1 MIQAVIMIICL
12 RMLTIKTAFLTAMAC
27 SHRKSEIHA
36 FSRAKGF
43 FKTECKVSGEVI
55 LTICPTPGFVA
66 KNQKAKNLYPQGTQ
80 HSFFHEFP
88 DDHEEALLCPVI
100 AIRMYL
106 ERTKD
111 CLNEH
116 TRMIFNW
123 SIYGQYPPL

>member
-1 MIQAVIMIICL
+1 MHLVLDSFLKPSYDDDKGCDNNICL
-12 RMLTIKTAFLTAMAC
+12 RILTIKTAFLTATAC

-36 FSRAKGF
+36 FSRAKGI

-88 DDHEEALLCPVI
+88 DDHEEA
-100 AIRMYL
+100 
-106 ERTKD
+106 
-111 CLNEH
+111 
-116 TRMIFNW
+116 
-123 SIYGQYPPL
+123 